1 MTLPMT
7 LQGLTVCVAIAAAL
21 LAIWLY
27 VRLGSYSPP
36 SIGLTFANA
45 GGAFL
50 VLQFMP
56 TVERL
61 VAGGADALVI
71 RKFGAVF
78 LVVLPGLTYMWLAS
92 IWLIRLAQRSQ
103 DDSFR
108 VH

>member
-7 LQGLTVCVAIAAAL
+7 LQGLTICIAIAAAL

-27 VRLGSYSPP
+27 VRLGSYSPA
-36 SIGLTFANA
+36 SIGLTLAHA
-45 GGAFL
+45 AGAFL

-56 TVERL
+56 AVERV
-61 VAGGADALVI
+61 VAGGPEALVI
-71 RKFGAVF
+71 RKFGAIF

-92 IWLIRLAQRSQ
+92 IFLIRLAQRSAG
-103 DDSFR
+103 DSFR